1 MGVGFRTAP
10 RPQRNLNLPLLV
22 TDPRVNGSRGW
33 HAPPALGK
41 RPLEQERASPL
52 AVSPCAAGRPL
63 GGLAA
68 RLSTRRPEQACL
80 RSITT
85 QASHPP
91 CLPLSAENPLTRRRG
106 SRTTC
111 GALPRC
117 PRLRP
122 REGRSPR
129 CAELPRLLSLVAPRP
144 PPFEPPP
151 YSVCSSR
158 KQKQPQQLT
167 ARTNP
172 GPTRISPENTAGV
185 PVRSASKAS
194 DTWLAKPQASRRP
207 SAARGERETRLA
219 DPPLTGVT
227 PAAGGAWGLQLAWW
241 PLAATALR

>member
-1 MGVGFRTAP
+1 M
-10 RPQRNLNLPLLV
+10 

-122 REGRSPR
+122 REGHSPR
-129 CAELPRLLSLVAPRP
+129 CAELPRLLSLVAPRSP
-144 PPFEPPP
+144 P
-151 YSVCSSR
+151 VRASSLFCLLF
-158 KQKQPQQLT
+158 KETKAAPATHSQ
-167 ARTNP
+167 TNP

-227 PAAGGAWGLQLAWW
+227 PAAGGAWGLQLAWC
-241 PLAATALR
+241 PLAAAALR